1 MSSKTAENNV
11 NYQERAA
18 EFAPG
23 DIVVPFGLD
32 DSMAGR
38 VVAVWPGIGMVD
50 VEFAIG
56 SKRLGVEELSRINPA
71 NTIMSPPL
79 TNSVPGGPGTVS
91 VPGGLVPP
99 VPEELKVEASTTRVA
114 QAFVKQ
120 SLYWSGR
127 DRQYKAP
134 AAEVATGHYTCPK
147 CRSRS
152 ISSILK
158 PAAYKRREGVSEKLL
173 GCGECLFLV
182 KKSDI
187 VNCPS
192 NTPHDEVV

>member
-1 MSSKTAENNV
+1 VSSKTAENNV

-32 DSMAGR
+32 DSLAGR
-38 VVAVWPGIGMVD
+38 VTAVWPGIGMVD
-50 VEFAIG
+50 VEFAVG
-56 SKRLGVEELSRINPA
+56 NKRIGVEELTRINPD
-71 NTIMSPPL
+71 NTIMSPPF
-79 TNSVPGGPGTVS
+79 TDSVPGGPGTVR
-91 VPGGLVPP
+91 VPGGPVAP
-99 VPEELKVEASTTRVA
+99 VPEAAKVEASTSRVA
-114 QAFVKQ
+114 QAFVKK
-120 SLYWSGR
+120 SLYWSGP

-147 CRSRS
+147 CRARGIQSP
-152 ISSILK
+152 LK

-173 GCGECLFLV
+173 GCNECLFLV
-182 KKSDI
+182 KRSDI

-192 NTPHDEVV
+192 NIRLDEVA